1 MKTSKILKRPPGGL
15 VALGIGLVMGLG
27 ATAQADGWPA
37 SVAGTWEA
45 VANQT
50 EGTLQITQGEAVA
63 GSPCRAINGTLF
75 GTETI
80 EGFYCPGS
88 GRIAFKCTPAG
99 TTSSSQTYTANVS
112 QIGPVLHMGGTFVA
126 VTNNGS
132 VGTSGG
138 DLGEYSFSA
147 SR

>member
-1 MKTSKILKRPPGGL
+1 
-15 VALGIGLVMGLG
+15 MGLLMG
-27 ATAQADGWPA
+27 AGTTVEADSWPA

-50 EGTLQITQGEAVA
+50 QGTLQITQGEAVA
-63 GSPCRAINGTLF
+63 GSTCRAINGTLF
-75 GTETI
+75 GTESI

-88 GRIAFKCTPAG
+88 GRIAFKCTPSG
-99 TTSSSQTYTANVS
+99 TTSSSQTYIGNVS
-112 QIGPVLHMGGTFVA
+112 QIGPVLHIGGTFVA
-126 VTNNGS
+126 VTNNGT

-147 SR
+147 SK